1 MPVQTWSTRV
11 KAPTISYPD
20 NLSVE
25 ALSANEKAI
34 VNLSERI
41 GFDGSLEG
49 SSVNHEN
56 DYHKILKI
64 ISKSKLTFT
73 DVDNKDNIALVSK
86 CNSKYKRALCF
97 NLKPS
102 DKFET

>member
-1 MPVQTWSTRV
+1 MQTWSTSV
-11 KAPTISYPD
+11 KAPTISYRGIV
-20 NLSVE
+20 SVE

-56 DYHKILKI
+56 DYHKLLKI

-73 DVDNKDNIALVSK
+73 DVDNKNDIALVSK
-86 CNSKYKRALCF
+86 CSSKYKCALCV